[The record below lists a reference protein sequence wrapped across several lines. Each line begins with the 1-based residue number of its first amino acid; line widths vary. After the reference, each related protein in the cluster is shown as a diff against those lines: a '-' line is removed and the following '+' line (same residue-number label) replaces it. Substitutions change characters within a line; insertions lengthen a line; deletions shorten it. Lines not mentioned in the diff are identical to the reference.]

1 MLEISALRIHET
13 TVLILV
19 PRWNSIDDFT
29 LTSATNFQLRQ
40 DLIWDCFFLSDRNL
54 VSMIIILMWLLFLL
68 FVRNRK
74 IRNFW
79 RRHHRLCFLLVLQIL
94 SILGLVFFVLINHL
108 ADMAKNV
115 IHILLLSI
123 RALRILSSMLY
134 CWGLIYPWGH
144 LFIALP
150 VLCLRLSCRHS
161 QISCTRMNL
170 LKFAI
175 ICHLLLIRE
184 FIRVRLIYLG
194 RFILRI

>member
-1 MLEISALRIHET
+1 MLEISALRIYET
-13 TVLILV
+13 TVLIILV
-19 PRWNSIDDFT
+19 SRWSSIDDIT
-29 LTSATNFQLRQ
+29 VRSAINFQLRQ
-40 DLIWDCFFLSDRNL
+40 VLIWDCFFLSDRNL
-54 VSMIIILMWLLFLL
+54 VSMFIILMWLLFLL

-79 RRHHRLCFLLVLQIL
+79 RRHHRLCFLLFKQIL
-94 SILGLVFFVLINHL
+94 SILVLVFFVLANHL

-123 RALRILSSMLY
+123 RALRILSIMLY
-134 CWGLIYPWGH
+134 RWGLIYPWGH

-150 VLCLRLSCRHS
+150 VLCLRLSCWHS
-161 QISCTRMNL
+161 QISCSRMNL
-170 LKFAI
+170 L

-194 RFILRI
+194 RFVLRI